1 MVQKQ
6 ESTVPTRSLDF
17 GKSLTYMFEEPEW
30 GKKFLIGVG
39 LILLAFPLVFLG
51 VIPAL
56 IPAFIVTGYSM
67 EISRRY
73 AQNQAVVL
81 PEWSDWGKFL
91 KDGALFALAGI
102 IYALPLI
109 IPIICLAASIIA
121 TADASGEVGGI
132 VALITFAFVCVTML
146 YIIPLYIFLYGGLI
160 EYLRTGEFSAF
171 FRFRNMSALKSAQ
184 DGNPR
189 KHFAL
194 VLLMIL
200 IPLGMAGGA
209 IPFLGTIWALYVQG
223 HLLGQVLHETGY
235 ELSASPPPGMVSM
248 S

>member
-1 MVQKQ
+1 M
-6 ESTVPTRSLDF
+6 PTRSLDL
-17 GKSLTYMFEEPEW
+17 GKSLTFMFEEPEW
-30 GKKFLIGVG
+30 GKKFLIGFG
-39 LILLAFPLVFLG
+39 LMLLAFPLAFLG
-51 VIPAL
+51 GIPAL

-73 AQNQAVVL
+73 AQNQDVIL
-81 PEWSDWGKFL
+81 PEWNDWGKYL
-91 KDGALFALAGI
+91 KDGALFILAAI

-109 IPIICLAASIIA
+109 IPIFCLAISIIA
-121 TADASGEVGGI
+121 TADSSGEVSGV
-132 VALITFAFVCVTML
+132 VALVTFAFVCLTML
-146 YIIPLYIFLYGGLI
+146 YIIPLYVFLYGGLI

-171 FRFRNMSALKSAQ
+171 FRFRSLSALKSAH

-200 IPLGMAGGA
+200 IPLSMAGSV
-209 IPFLGTIWALYVQG
+209 IPFLGTIWALFVQG

-235 ELSASPPPGMVSM
+235 ERSATPPPGMVSM